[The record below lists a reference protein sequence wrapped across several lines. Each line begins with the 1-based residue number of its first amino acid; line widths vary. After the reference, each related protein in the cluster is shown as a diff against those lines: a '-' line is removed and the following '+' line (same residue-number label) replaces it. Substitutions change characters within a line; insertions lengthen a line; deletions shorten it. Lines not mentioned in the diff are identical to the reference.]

1 MGGPGGVDEHLEIPH
16 VWMSIPNMQFYMYIE
31 HIHLQKQP
39 TSAPALVPAVHAYSC
54 RYRDLHQC
62 TCPCY
67 AINRLCLV
75 HVYMY
80 VFIVCFIAVRAL
92 TKHDKRNINSFITI
106 GPSMIS

>member
-1 MGGPGGVDEHLEIPH
+1 MESGGVVNTMIPH
-16 VWMSIPNMQFYMYIE
+16 VWMSIPNFNMQFYIYIE
-31 HIHLQKQP
+31 HKFANKP
-39 TSAPALVPAVHAYSC
+39 TSVPALIPAVHAYSC

-67 AINRLCLV
+67 AINCLCLV

-92 TKHDKRNINSFITI
+92 TKHDKRNMNSFITI